1 MHKNLRLIVG
11 LIAILGFSMGCVSSQ
26 AQSGLDWKSL
36 SKAQK
41 LAEKNN
47 KKVMIFAEAEWCGY
61 CKKMHNE
68 VFPESTVQDSLHKY
82 FYPVK
87 LDIES
92 DRKIV
97 FNDEAMTERQ
107 LARRF
112 RISSTPTFIFLSS
125 GGNTIGGQPG
135 FLPAEIFDKLVSFVG
150 SDLTGRESFKVYLKK
165 HGVEVG
171 DS

>member
-1 MHKNLRLIVG
+1 MYNNLKLIVV
-11 LIAILGFSMGCVSSQ
+11 ATAVFVLGMGCLSTL
-26 AQSGLDWKSL
+26 AQSGVNWKSL
-36 SKAQK
+36 SEAQE
-41 LAEKNN
+41 LAEQNN

-68 VFPESTVQDSLHKY
+68 VFPEQAVQDSLQKY

-92 DRKIV
+92 DRKV
-97 FNDEAMTERQ
+97 TFNDEAMTERQ

-112 RISSTPTFIFLSS
+112 RVTSTPTFIFLSS

-150 SDLTGRESFKVYLKK
+150 SDLTGKESFKTYLKE
-165 HGVEVG
+165 HGVEMG
-171 DS
+171 GR

>member
-1 MHKNLRLIVG
+1 MQNNLKLVVVATVFFGLGVG
-11 LIAILGFSMGCVSSQ
+11 CISSQ
-26 AQSGLDWKSL
+26 AQSGVNWKSL
-36 SKAQK
+36 SEAQE
-41 LAEKNN
+41 LADQNN

-61 CKKMHNE
+61 CKKMHKE
-68 VFPESTVQDSLHKY
+68 VFPEQSVQDSLQKY

-92 DRKIV
+92 DRKV
-97 FNDEAMTERQ
+97 TFNDEAMTERQ

-112 RISSTPTFIFLSS
+112 KVTSTPTFIFLSS

-135 FLPAEIFDKLVSFVG
+135 FLPVEIFDKLVSFVG
-150 SDLTGRESFKVYLKK
+150 SDLTGRESFKAYLKK